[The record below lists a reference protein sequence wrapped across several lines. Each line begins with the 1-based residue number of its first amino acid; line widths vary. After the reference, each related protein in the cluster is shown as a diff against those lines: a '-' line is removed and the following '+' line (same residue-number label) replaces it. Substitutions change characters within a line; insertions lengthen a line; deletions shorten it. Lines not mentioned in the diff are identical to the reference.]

1 MYNIIVKIKEE
12 EFFMKKKE
20 LKAIALKIVKLET
33 IISEN
38 SDEKAVTNAKLELMR
53 LTDSIESLSDMM
65 VIDSIVQESLSRK
78 SWLSKKFV
86 I

>member
-1 MYNIIVKIKEE
+1 MYNLIVKIKEE

-38 SDEKAVTNAKLELMR
+38 SDEQAVTNAKLELMR
-53 LTDSIESLSDMM
+53 LTDSIESLSDMIA
-65 VIDSIVQESLSRK
+65 IDSIVQESLSRK
-78 SWLSKKFV
+78 S
-86 I
+86 

>member
-1 MYNIIVKIKEE
+1 MYNLIVKIKEE

-38 SDEKAVTNAKLELMR
+38 SDEQAVTNAKLELMR
-53 LTDSIESLSDMM
+53 LTDSIESLSDMIA
-65 VIDSIVQESLSRK
+65 IDSIVQESLSRK
-78 SWLSKKFV
+78 SWLSKKFL

>member
-1 MYNIIVKIKEE
+1 
-12 EFFMKKKE
+12 MKKKE

-38 SDEKAVTNAKLELMR
+38 SDEQAVTNAKLELMR
-53 LTDSIESLSDMM
+53 LTGSIESLSDMM

-78 SWLSKKFV
+78 S
-86 I
+86 

>member
-38 SDEKAVTNAKLELMR
+38 SDEQAVTNAKLELMR

-78 SWLSKKFV
+78 S
-86 I
+86 

>member
-20 LKAIALKIVKLET
+20 LKAIAIKIVKLET

-38 SDEKAVTNAKLELMR
+38 SDEQAVTNAKLELMR

-65 VIDSIVQESLSRK
+65 AIDSIVQESLSRK
-78 SWLSKKFV
+78 S
-86 I
+86 

>member
-1 MYNIIVKIKEE
+1 
-12 EFFMKKKE
+12 MKKKE

-38 SDEKAVTNAKLELMR
+38 SDEQAVTNAKLELMR

-65 VIDSIVQESLSRK
+65 EIDSIVQESLSRK
-78 SWLSKKFV
+78 S
-86 I
+86 

>member
-1 MYNIIVKIKEE
+1 MYNIFVKIKEE

-20 LKAIALKIVKLET
+20 LKAIALKIVELET

-38 SDEKAVTNAKLELMR
+38 SDEQAVTNAKLELMR

-65 VIDSIVQESLSRK
+65 EIDNIVQESLNRK
-78 SWLSKKFV
+78 SWLSKKFL

>member
-1 MYNIIVKIKEE
+1 
-12 EFFMKKKE
+12 MKKKE

-38 SDEKAVTNAKLELMR
+38 SDEQAVTNAKLELMR
-53 LTDSIESLSDMM
+53 LTDGIESLSDMM

-78 SWLSKKFV
+78 S
-86 I
+86 

>member
-38 SDEKAVTNAKLELMR
+38 SDEQAVTNAKLELMR

-65 VIDSIVQESLSRK
+65 EIDNIVQESLSRK
-78 SWLSKKFV
+78 A
-86 I
+86 

>member
-38 SDEKAVTNAKLELMR
+38 SDEQAVTNAKLELMR

-65 VIDSIVQESLSRK
+65 AIDSIVQESLSRK
-78 SWLSKKFV
+78 S
-86 I
+86 

>member
-38 SDEKAVTNAKLELMR
+38 SDEQAVTNAKLELMR
-53 LTDSIESLSDMM
+53 LTDSIESLSDMRA
-65 VIDSIVQESLSRK
+65 IASIVQESLSRK
-78 SWLSKKFV
+78 S
-86 I
+86 

>member
-38 SDEKAVTNAKLELMR
+38 SDEQAVTNAKLELMR

-78 SWLSKKFV
+78 SWLSKKFL

>member
-38 SDEKAVTNAKLELMR
+38 SDEQAVTNAKLELMR

-65 VIDSIVQESLSRK
+65 EIDNIVQESLSRK
-78 SWLSKKFV
+78 S
-86 I
+86 

>member
-1 MYNIIVKIKEE
+1 MYNIFVKIKEE

-38 SDEKAVTNAKLELMR
+38 SDEQAVTNAKLELMR

-65 VIDSIVQESLSRK
+65 EIDNIVQESLSRK
-78 SWLSKKFV
+78 A
-86 I
+86 

>member
-78 SWLSKKFV
+78 S
-86 I
+86 

>member
-1 MYNIIVKIKEE
+1 
-12 EFFMKKKE
+12 MKKKE

-38 SDEKAVTNAKLELMR
+38 SDEQTVTNAKLELMR

-65 VIDSIVQESLSRK
+65 EIDNIVQESLSRK
-78 SWLSKKFV
+78 S
-86 I
+86 

>member
-1 MYNIIVKIKEE
+1 MYNINVKIKEE

-38 SDEKAVTNAKLELMR
+38 SDEQAVTNAKLELMR

-65 VIDSIVQESLSRK
+65 EIDNIVQESLSRK
-78 SWLSKKFV
+78 A
-86 I
+86 

>member
-1 MYNIIVKIKEE
+1 
-12 EFFMKKKE
+12 MKKKE

-78 SWLSKKFV
+78 S
-86 I
+86 

>member
-20 LKAIALKIVKLET
+20 HKAIALKIVKLET

-38 SDEKAVTNAKLELMR
+38 SDEQAVTNAKLELMR

-65 VIDSIVQESLSRK
+65 AIDSIVQESLSRK
-78 SWLSKKFV
+78 S
-86 I
+86 

>member
-1 MYNIIVKIKEE
+1 MYNINVKIKEE

-38 SDEKAVTNAKLELMR
+38 SDEQAVTNAKLELMR

-65 VIDSIVQESLSRK
+65 AIDSIVQESLSRK
-78 SWLSKKFV
+78 S
-86 I
+86 